1 MNAIRSFTLIAGLG
15 LALSATAASAD
26 EDAAVFQAGSQY
38 TAALQPAEQIWRLA
52 PLDGQDVEL
61 RSGTD
66 CPHTALPAAGLWLV
80 GRDAQGLPELVA
92 PSATR
97 LGLGQAGRIA
107 LRPCDHP
114 ALQDASRPAYGVPSA
129 VLQLL
134 IAQTGAVLVHD

>member
-1 MNAIRSFTLIAGLG
+1 MRTIPTLSLIAGLG
-15 LALSATAASAD
+15 LALSATTALAEGD
-26 EDAAVFQAGSQY
+26 TAVFQAGSQY
-38 TAALQPAEQIWRLA
+38 TAALQPAEQVWRLA

-61 RSGTD
+61 RSGAD
-66 CPHTALPAAGLWLV
+66 CPRTALPAAGLWLI

-92 PSATR
+92 PSVTR

-114 ALQDASRPAYGVPSA
+114 DLQDASRPAYGVPNA